1 MFAENAVMCLFWTR
15 LKFTHDQNPHDSLIR
30 KTLTDRG

>member
-15 LKFTHDQNPHDSLIR
+15 SKFTHDQNPHSLIH